1 MSRHST
7 AHYFLEGLVDL
18 GVDYIFANLGT
29 DHVSLIEE
37 MARWDK
43 EGRKHPEMI
52 LCPHEVV
59 AVHMAGGYALA
70 TGRGQAALVHV
81 DAGTANACMA
91 IQNLFRYRLPV
102 MLFAGR
108 APHTLHGE
116 LTGSRD
122 TYVHFVQDPFDIAS
136 IVRPYVKWEYSL
148 PSGVVVKEALARASA
163 FAHSDPPGPV
173 YMMLPRETLAEQW
186 DDADMPA
193 YPPARYGSVQAGGV
207 APAQAEA
214 IAKELMSAENPVAFA
229 AYLGRKP
236 QAVAVLDRL
245 ARTCGIRVAEFNSID
260 LNIPQDS
267 PCFAGSDP
275 LPLLEQ
281 ADLGLLLDSDVPF
294 VPQYARRAN
303 AMKWIQIDIDP
314 LKSDFPMWGFP
325 TDMRIQGDC
334 ATILQQVLDVVE
346 ARADDTYRRRVSER
360 IASWSGVR
368 EASAKRRAAASA
380 NKGVAGALNPAFVFA
395 TLSGKLSQ
403 EDVVLNEAIRN
414 GPVLQEHLTRT
425 RPRSYVGL
433 AGGGLGFSGGMALG
447 LKLAQ
452 PDRRIVHVIG
462 DGGFHFS
469 SPDSVYA
476 VAQQY
481 QIPILT
487 VVLDNGGWQA
497 VKSAVQRVYPKG
509 IAAETDQ
516 FQSRLT
522 SGRQGEQRD
531 FSAADAPSAPMAK
544 PSASRTNSP
553 MPSTAAL
560 QHLMTARPPCCM
572 FTSRGCRIWRQRE
585 GKFNEDAGP
594 DFVLGHLV
602 DRDCRDDFRISPGRP
617 REISEQ
623 ADSHHCRIRGRR
635 RQRHHRARFRAE
647 TVRKPWAARDR
658 REQAR
663 RRRHRCHRVCRK
675 ISA

>member
-1 MSRHST
+1 MSSKEMARHSA

-18 GVDYIFANLGT
+18 GIDYIFANLGT
-29 DHVSLIEE
+29 DHVSIIEE
-37 MARWDK
+37 MARWDQ

-70 TGRGQAALVHV
+70 TGKCQAVLVHV

-91 IQNLFRYRLPV
+91 VQNLFRYRLPV

-173 YMMLPRETLAEQW
+173 YMMLPRETLAEEW
-186 DDADMPA
+186 DEAAMPS
-193 YPPARYGSVQAGGV
+193 YPPARYGSVRSGGIE
-207 APAQAEA
+207 PARAEA
-214 IAKELMSAENPVAFA
+214 IARELMRAENPVAFA

-236 QAVAVLDRL
+236 EAVAMLDRL
-245 ARTCGIRVAEFNSID
+245 ARACGIRVVEFSSID
-260 LNIPQDS
+260 LNLPHDS
-267 PCFAGSDP
+267 PCHAGFDP

-281 ADLGLLLDSDVPF
+281 ADLGLLLDTDVPF
-294 VPQYARRAN
+294 VPHSKRARD
-303 AMKWIQIDIDP
+303 MKWIQIDLDP
-314 LKSDFPMWGFP
+314 LKSDFPMWGFA
-325 TDMRIQGDC
+325 TDMRVQGDSSV
-334 ATILQQVLDVVE
+334 ILRQVLEAVE
-346 ARADDTYRRRVSER
+346 AHADDSYRKKVTAR
-360 IASWSGVR
+360 IESWSAAR
-368 EASAKRRAAASA
+368 EAATKRRAAACA
-380 NKGVAGALNPAFVFA
+380 NKGVSGALNPAFVAA
-395 TLSGKLSQ
+395 TLSNKLAQ
-403 EDVVLNEAIRN
+403 DDVVLNEAIRN
-414 GPVLQEHLTRT
+414 GPILQDQLKRT
-425 RPRSYVGL
+425 RPQSYVGL

-452 PDRRIVHVIG
+452 PKRRVVQVIG

-476 VAQQY
+476 VAQQF

-497 VKSAVQRVYPKG
+497 VKSATQRVYPKG

-516 FQSRLT
+516 FQSRLM
-522 SGRQGEQRD
+522 SGRQGERRD
-531 FSAADAPSAPMAK
+531 FSEIGKAFGAHGECVREPDELAAAID
-544 PSASRTNSP
+544 RCL
-553 MPSTAAL
+553 AAL
-560 QHLMTARPPCCM
+560 DDGRA
-572 FTSRGCRIWRQRE
+572 
-585 GKFNEDAGP
+585 A
-594 DFVLGHLV
+594 VLHVHVTRL
-602 DRDCRDDFRISPGRP
+602 
-617 REISEQ
+617 
-623 ADSHHCRIRGRR
+623 
-635 RQRHHRARFRAE
+635 
-647 TVRKPWAARDR
+647 
-658 REQAR
+658 
-663 RRRHRCHRVCRK
+663 
-675 ISA
+675 

>member
-1 MSRHST
+1 MARYST

-18 GVDYIFANLGT
+18 GVEYIFANLGT

-37 MARWDK
+37 MARWHK
-43 EGRKHPEMI
+43 EGRQHPEVI

-70 TGRGQAALVHV
+70 TGRAQAVLVHV

-148 PSGVVVKEALARASA
+148 PSGVVVKEALARAGA

-173 YMMLPRETLAEQW
+173 YMMLPRETLAEEW
-186 DDADMPA
+186 DEAAMPP
-193 YPPARYGSVQAGGV
+193 YPPTRYGSVQAGGIEPARV
-207 APAQAEA
+207 AA
-214 IAKELMSAENPVAFA
+214 IADALMRADNPVAFA

-236 QAVAVLDRL
+236 QAVAALDRL

-275 LPLLEQ
+275 VALLAG
-281 ADLGLLLDSDVPF
+281 ADLGLLLDTDVPF
-294 VPQYARRAN
+294 VPQSAKRAGDI
-303 AMKWIQIDIDP
+303 KWIQIDLDP
-314 LKSDFPMWGFP
+314 LKADFPMWGFA
-325 TDMRIQGDC
+325 TDIRVQGDSGI
-334 ATILQQVLDVVE
+334 ILRQVCEAVE
-346 ARADDTYRRRVSER
+346 ARADDGYHRRVAER
-360 IASWSGVR
+360 MAGWDTARTV
-368 EASAKRRAAASA
+368 AAQKRTAASA
-380 NKGVAGALNPAFVFA
+380 NKGVKGALNPAFVLA
-395 TLSGKLSQ
+395 TLSGKISQ
-403 EDVVLNEAIRN
+403 DDVVLNEAIRN
-414 GPVLQEHLTRT
+414 GPVLQEHVMRT
-425 RPRSYVGL
+425 KPQSYVGL

-447 LKLAQ
+447 LRLAR
-452 PDRRIVHVIG
+452 PDRRIVQVIG

-481 QIPILT
+481 QIPIFT

-497 VKSAVQRVYPKG
+497 VKSATQRVYPKG
-509 IAAETDQ
+509 VAAETDQ
-516 FQSRLT
+516 FQSRLM
-522 SGRQGEQRD
+522 SGRQGERRD
-531 FSAADAPSAPMAK
+531 FSEVAKAFGTYGECVSEPDELGAAID
-544 PSASRTNSP
+544 RCL
-553 MPSTAAL
+553 AAL
-560 QHLMTARPPCCM
+560 DD
-572 FTSRGCRIWRQRE
+572 
-585 GKFNEDAGP
+585 GKAA
-594 DFVLGHLV
+594 VLHVHVTRL
-602 DRDCRDDFRISPGRP
+602 
-617 REISEQ
+617 
-623 ADSHHCRIRGRR
+623 
-635 RQRHHRARFRAE
+635 
-647 TVRKPWAARDR
+647 
-658 REQAR
+658 
-663 RRRHRCHRVCRK
+663 
-675 ISA
+675 

>member
-7 AHYFLEGLVDL
+7 AHHFLQGLVDL
-18 GVDYIFANLGT
+18 GVEYIFANLGT

-37 MARWDK
+37 MARWDS
-43 EGRKHPEMI
+43 EGLKHPEMI

-70 TGRGQAALVHV
+70 TGRGQAVLVHV
-81 DAGTANACMA
+81 DAGTANAAMA

-108 APHTLHGE
+108 APYTLHGE
-116 LTGSRD
+116 LQGSRD

-148 PSGVVVKEALARASA
+148 PSGIVVKEALARASA
-163 FAHSDPPGPV
+163 FAQSDPRGPV

-193 YPPARYGSVQAGGV
+193 YPPARYGGVQSGGIE
-207 APAQAEA
+207 PARVDA
-214 IAKELMSAENPVAFA
+214 IARALMAAENPIALT
-229 AYLGRKP
+229 AYLGRKAD
-236 QAVAVLDRL
+236 AVAVLERL

-260 LNIPQDS
+260 LNISQDS
-267 PCFAGSDP
+267 PCFAGLDP
-275 LPLLEQ
+275 LPLLDT

-294 VPQYARRAN
+294 IPQYARRAG
-303 AMKWIQIDIDP
+303 AIKWIQIDVDP

-334 ATILQQVLDVVE
+334 AIVLRQVIDAVE
-346 ARADDTYRRRVSER
+346 ARADDAWRKRVAER
-360 IASWSGVR
+360 IASWSGARDAAV
-368 EASAKRRAAASA
+368 KRRSAAAAS
-380 NKGVAGALNPAFVFA
+380 KGVSGALNPAFVFA
-395 TLSGKLSQ
+395 MLNAKLSQ
-403 EDVVLNEAIRN
+403 DDVVINEAIRN
-414 GPVLQEHLTRT
+414 GPILQEHITRT
-425 RPRSYVGL
+425 KPSSYVGL

-447 LKLAQ
+447 LKLAR
-452 PDRRIVHVIG
+452 PERRIVQVIG

-481 QIPILT
+481 QIPVLT

-516 FQSRLT
+516 FQSRLR

-531 FSAADAPSAPMAK
+531 FSTVARAFGAHGECVTEPDDLDSAIDRCLSALGDGKAA
-544 PSASRTNSP
+544 
-553 MPSTAAL
+553 
-560 QHLMTARPPCCM
+560 
-572 FTSRGCRIWRQRE
+572 
-585 GKFNEDAGP
+585 
-594 DFVLGHLV
+594 VLHVHVTPL
-602 DRDCRDDFRISPGRP
+602 
-617 REISEQ
+617 
-623 ADSHHCRIRGRR
+623 
-635 RQRHHRARFRAE
+635 
-647 TVRKPWAARDR
+647 
-658 REQAR
+658 
-663 RRRHRCHRVCRK
+663 
-675 ISA
+675 

>member
-1 MSRHST
+1 MARYSA

-18 GVDYIFANLGT
+18 GVEYIFANLGT

-37 MARWDK
+37 IARWDQ
-43 EGRKHPEMI
+43 EGRKHPEVI

-70 TGRGQAALVHV
+70 TGRAQAVLVHV

-102 MLFAGR
+102 LLFAGR

-148 PSGVVVKEALARASA
+148 PSGVVVKEALSRAGA

-173 YMMLPRETLAEQW
+173 YMMLPRETLAEEW
-186 DDADMPA
+186 DETAMPA
-193 YPPARYGSVQAGGV
+193 YPAARYGSVRAGGIE
-207 APAQAEA
+207 PARAKV
-214 IAKELMSAENPVAFA
+214 IADALMAAENPVAFA

-236 QAVAVLDRL
+236 EAVAALDRL
-245 ARTCGIRVAEFNSID
+245 ARTCGIRVAEFSSID

-267 PCFAGSDP
+267 PCFAGTDP
-275 LPLLEQ
+275 LPLLEG

-294 VPQYARRAN
+294 VPQYAKRAN
-303 AMKWIQIDIDP
+303 AIKWIQIDIDP
-314 LKSDFPMWGFP
+314 LKADFPMWGFA

-334 ATILQQVLDVVE
+334 ATVLNQVLEAVE
-346 ARADDTYRRRVSER
+346 ARADDAFRKRVAER
-360 IASWSGVR
+360 IASWGTAR
-368 EASAKRRAAASA
+368 EASTKRRATASA
-380 NKGVAGALNPAFVFA
+380 NKGVSGALNPAFVFA
-395 TLSGKLSQ
+395 TLSAKLAP

-414 GPVLQEHLTRT
+414 GPILQEHVVRT
-425 RPRSYVGL
+425 KPRSYVGL

-452 PDRRIVHVIG
+452 QKHRVVQVIG

-516 FQSRLT
+516 FQSRLM
-522 SGRQGEQRD
+522 SGHQGERRD
-531 FSAADAPSAPMAK
+531 FSEVGKAFGAHGECVTEPDQLSAAIDRAF
-544 PSASRTNSP
+544 
-553 MPSTAAL
+553 AAL
-560 QHLMTARPPCCM
+560 DD
-572 FTSRGCRIWRQRE
+572 
-585 GKFNEDAGP
+585 GKAA
-594 DFVLGHLV
+594 VLHIKVTKL
-602 DRDCRDDFRISPGRP
+602 
-617 REISEQ
+617 
-623 ADSHHCRIRGRR
+623 
-635 RQRHHRARFRAE
+635 
-647 TVRKPWAARDR
+647 
-658 REQAR
+658 
-663 RRRHRCHRVCRK
+663 
-675 ISA
+675 

>member
-1 MSRHST
+1 MRHST

-70 TGRGQAALVHV
+70 TGRAQAVLVHV

-116 LTGSRD
+116 LRGSRD
-122 TYVHFVQDPFDIAS
+122 SYVHFVQDPFDIAS

-148 PSGVVVKEALARASA
+148 PSGVVVKEALARAGA

-173 YMMLPRETLAEQW
+173 YMMLPRETLAEEW
-186 DDADMPA
+186 NDADMPA
-193 YPPARYGSVQAGGV
+193 YPPARYGSVHAGGIE
-207 APAQAEA
+207 PARAEA
-214 IAKELMSAENPVAFA
+214 IAKSLMEAENPVAFA

-236 QAVAVLDRL
+236 QAVAALEAL
-245 ARTCGIRVAEFNSID
+245 ARACGIRIAEFNSID

-267 PCFAGSDP
+267 PCYAGIDP
-275 LPLLEQ
+275 LPLLES
-281 ADLGLLLDSDVPF
+281 ADLGLLLNSDVPF
-294 VPQYARRAN
+294 VPQSAKRAN

-325 TDMRIQGDC
+325 TDMRVQGDC
-334 ATILQQVLDVVE
+334 AIVLQQVLKAVE
-346 ARADDTYRRRVSER
+346 ARADDAYRKRVAMR
-360 IASWSGVR
+360 IASWSGAR
-368 EASAKRRAAASA
+368 EAAAQRRAAASA
-380 NKGVAGALNPAFVFA
+380 NKGASGALNPAFVFA

-403 EDVVLNEAIRN
+403 ADVVLNEAIRN
-414 GPVLQEHLTRT
+414 GPILQEHLRRT
-425 RPRSYVGL
+425 QPQSYVGL

-452 PDRRIVHVIG
+452 PNRRIVQVIG

-497 VKSAVQRVYPKG
+497 VKSATQRVYPKG

-516 FQSRLT
+516 FQSRLM
-522 SGRQGEQRD
+522 SGRQGERRD
-531 FSAADAPSAPMAK
+531 FSEIAKAFGAFGECVREPEALAAAIDRAL
-544 PSASRTNSP
+544 
-553 MPSTAAL
+553 AAL
-560 QHLMTARPPCCM
+560 TD
-572 FTSRGCRIWRQRE
+572 
-585 GKFNEDAGP
+585 GKAA
-594 DFVLGHLV
+594 VLHVHVTRL
-602 DRDCRDDFRISPGRP
+602 
-617 REISEQ
+617 
-623 ADSHHCRIRGRR
+623 
-635 RQRHHRARFRAE
+635 
-647 TVRKPWAARDR
+647 
-658 REQAR
+658 
-663 RRRHRCHRVCRK
+663 
-675 ISA
+675 

>member
-1 MSRHST
+1 MSRHSA
-7 AHYFLEGLVDL
+7 AHHFLQGLVDL

-59 AVHMAGGYALA
+59 AVHMAGGYTLA
-70 TGRGQAALVHV
+70 TGRGQAVFVHV

-108 APHTLHGE
+108 APYTLHGE
-116 LTGSRD
+116 LPASRD

-163 FAHSDPPGPV
+163 FAQSDPPGPV

-193 YPPARYGSVQAGGV
+193 YPSARHGSVHTGGIEPARVDAI
-207 APAQAEA
+207 AEA
-214 IAKELMSAENPVAFA
+214 LMAAENPIALT

-236 QAVAVLDRL
+236 RAVAVLDRL

-267 PCFAGSDP
+267 PCFAGFDP
-275 LPLLEQ
+275 LPLIET
-281 ADLGLLLDSDVPF
+281 ADLGLLLDSDVPYI
-294 VPQYARRAN
+294 PQYAKRAG
-303 AMKWIQIDIDP
+303 AIKWIQIDIDP

-325 TDMRIQGDC
+325 TDMRVQGDC
-334 ATILQQVLDVVE
+334 ATVLEQVLAVVA
-346 ARADDTYRRRVSER
+346 ARVDDAYRQRVAAR
-360 IASWSGVR
+360 VANWSNAR
-368 EASAKRRAAASA
+368 EQMAKRRAAASA
-380 NKGVAGALNPAFVFA
+380 SKGASGALSPAFVFA
-395 TLSGKLSQ
+395 TLNGKLSQ
-403 EDVVLNEAIRN
+403 NDMVINEAIRN
-414 GPVLQEHLTRT
+414 APVLQEHITRT
-425 RPRSYVGL
+425 QPQSYVGL

-452 PDRRIVHVIG
+452 SDRRVVQAIG

-481 QIPILT
+481 RIPIFT

-522 SGRQGEQRD
+522 SGRQGEARD
-531 FSAADAPSAPMAK
+531 FSAVARAFGAHGECVSEPDDLAAAID
-544 PSASRTNSP
+544 RCL
-553 MPSTAAL
+553 AAL
-560 QHLMTARPPCCM
+560 D
-572 FTSRGCRIWRQRE
+572 E
-585 GKFNEDAGP
+585 GKAA
-594 DFVLGHLV
+594 VLHVHVTRL
-602 DRDCRDDFRISPGRP
+602 
-617 REISEQ
+617 
-623 ADSHHCRIRGRR
+623 
-635 RQRHHRARFRAE
+635 
-647 TVRKPWAARDR
+647 
-658 REQAR
+658 
-663 RRRHRCHRVCRK
+663 
-675 ISA
+675 

>member
-7 AHYFLEGLVDL
+7 AHHFLQGLVDL

-70 TGRGQAALVHV
+70 TGRGQAVFVHV

-108 APHTLHGE
+108 APYTLHGE
-116 LTGSRD
+116 LPASRD
-122 TYVHFVQDPFDIAS
+122 TYVHFVQDPFDIAG

-163 FAHSDPPGPV
+163 FAQSDPPGPV

-193 YPPARYGSVQAGGV
+193 YPPARFGSVRAGGIE
-207 APAQAEA
+207 PARVDA
-214 IAKELMSAENPVAFA
+214 IADTLMAAENPIALT
-229 AYLGRKP
+229 AYLGRRP
-236 QAVAVLDRL
+236 RAVAVLERL

-260 LNIPQDS
+260 LNMPQDS
-267 PCFAGSDP
+267 PCFAGFDP
-275 LPLLEQ
+275 LPLMET
-281 ADLGLLLDSDVPF
+281 ADLGLLLDSDVPYI
-294 VPQYARRAN
+294 PQYAKRAG
-303 AMKWIQIDIDP
+303 AVKWIQIDVDP

-325 TDMRIQGDC
+325 TDMRVQGDC
-334 ATILQQVLDVVE
+334 ATVLAQVLAAVE
-346 ARADDTYRRRVSER
+346 ARADDAYRQRVAAR
-360 IASWSGVR
+360 VARWSSAR
-368 EASAKRRAAASA
+368 EQIAKRRAAASA
-380 NKGVAGALNPAFVFA
+380 NRGVSGALSPAFVFA
-395 TLSGKLSQ
+395 TLNAKLSQ
-403 EDVVLNEAIRN
+403 NDIVINEAIRN
-414 GPVLQEHLTRT
+414 APALQEHITRT
-425 RPRSYVGL
+425 QPQTYVGL

-452 PDRRIVHVIG
+452 SDRRIVQVIG

-481 QIPILT
+481 RIPIFT

-522 SGRQGEQRD
+522 SGRQGEARD
-531 FSAADAPSAPMAK
+531 FSAVAQAFGAHGECVAEPDDLAAAID
-544 PSASRTNSP
+544 RCL
-553 MPSTAAL
+553 AAL
-560 QHLMTARPPCCM
+560 DD
-572 FTSRGCRIWRQRE
+572 
-585 GKFNEDAGP
+585 GKAA
-594 DFVLGHLV
+594 VLHVHITRL
-602 DRDCRDDFRISPGRP
+602 
-617 REISEQ
+617 
-623 ADSHHCRIRGRR
+623 
-635 RQRHHRARFRAE
+635 
-647 TVRKPWAARDR
+647 
-658 REQAR
+658 
-663 RRRHRCHRVCRK
+663 
-675 ISA
+675 

>member
-1 MSRHST
+1 MGRYST

-18 GVDYIFANLGT
+18 GVEYIFANLGT

-70 TGRGQAALVHV
+70 TGRAQAVLVHV

-102 MLFAGR
+102 LLFAGR

-148 PSGVVVKEALARASA
+148 PSGVVVKEALARAGA
-163 FAHSDPPGPV
+163 FAQSDPPGPV
-173 YMMLPRETLAEQW
+173 YMMLPRETLAEEW
-186 DDADMPA
+186 DEAAMPI
-193 YPPARYGSVQAGGV
+193 YPAARYGSVQAGGV
-207 APAQAEA
+207 EPARAEA
-214 IAKELMSAENPVAFA
+214 IAAQLMAAENPVAFA

-245 ARTCGIRVAEFNSID
+245 ARACGIRIAEFNSID

-275 LPLLEQ
+275 LPLLEN
-281 ADLGLLLDSDVPF
+281 ADLGLLLDSDVPY
-294 VPQYARRAN
+294 VPQYAKRTN
-303 AMKWIQIDIDP
+303 AMKWIQLDIDP
-314 LKSDFPMWGFP
+314 LKADFPMWGFP

-334 ATILQQVLDVVE
+334 ATVLQQVLDVVE
-346 ARADDTYRRRVSER
+346 ARADEGYRRRVAER
-360 IASWSGVR
+360 IAGWSPAR
-368 EASAKRRAAASA
+368 EASAKRRAMASA
-380 NKGVAGALNPAFVFA
+380 NKGVSGALNPAFVFA
-395 TLSGKLSQ
+395 TLSAKLSPD
-403 EDVVLNEAIRN
+403 DVVLNEAIRN
-414 GPVLQEHLTRT
+414 GPILQEHVTRT
-425 RPRSYVGL
+425 QPKTYVGL

-452 PDRRIVHVIG
+452 AGRRIVQVIG

-487 VVLDNGGWQA
+487 LVLDNGGWQA

-509 IAAETDQ
+509 VAAETDQ

-522 SGRQGEQRD
+522 SGRQGDRRD
-531 FSAADAPSAPMAK
+531 FSEVGRAFGAHGECVTEPDELAASIDRAF
-544 PSASRTNSP
+544 
-553 MPSTAAL
+553 AAL
-560 QHLMTARPPCCM
+560 DD
-572 FTSRGCRIWRQRE
+572 
-585 GKFNEDAGP
+585 GKAA
-594 DFVLGHLV
+594 VLHVQVTRL
-602 DRDCRDDFRISPGRP
+602 
-617 REISEQ
+617 
-623 ADSHHCRIRGRR
+623 
-635 RQRHHRARFRAE
+635 
-647 TVRKPWAARDR
+647 
-658 REQAR
+658 
-663 RRRHRCHRVCRK
+663 
-675 ISA
+675 

>member
-1 MSRHST
+1 MARHSA
-7 AHYFLEGLVDL
+7 AHFFLEGLVDL

-43 EGRKHPEMI
+43 QGRKHPEMI

-70 TGRGQAALVHV
+70 TGRSQAALVHV

-122 TYVHFVQDPFDIAS
+122 SYVHFVQDPFDIAS

-173 YMMLPRETLAEQW
+173 YMMLPRETLAEEW

-193 YPPARYGSVQAGGV
+193 YPPERYGSVHAGGIE
-207 APAQAEA
+207 PARAEA
-214 IAKELMSAENPVAFA
+214 IANSLMAADNPVAFA

-236 QAVAVLDRL
+236 QAVAALDRL
-245 ARTCGIRVAEFNSID
+245 ARACGIRVAEFNAID

-267 PCFAGSDP
+267 PCFAGIDP
-275 LPLLEQ
+275 LPLLES
-281 ADLGLLLDSDVPF
+281 ADLGLLLDCDVPF
-294 VPQYARRAN
+294 VPQSAKGAN
-303 AMKWIQIDIDP
+303 AMKWIQIDVDP

-325 TDMRIQGDC
+325 TDLRVQGDC
-334 ATILQQVLDVVE
+334 AIILQQVLDAVE
-346 ARADDTYRRRVSER
+346 ARADDGYRRRVAMR
-360 IASWSGVR
+360 IAGWDGAR
-368 EASAKRRAAASA
+368 EAAARRRTAASA
-380 NKGVAGALNPAFVFA
+380 NKGTSGALNPAFVFA
-395 TLSGKLSQ
+395 TLNGKLSQ
-403 EDVVLNEAIRN
+403 GDVVLNEAIRN
-414 GPVLQEHLTRT
+414 GPTLQEHIRRT
-425 RPRSYVGL
+425 QPQSYVGL

-452 PDRRIVHVIG
+452 PGRRVVQVIG

-481 QIPILT
+481 QLPIFT

-497 VKSAVQRVYPKG
+497 VKSATQRVYPKG
-509 IAAETDQ
+509 VAAETDQ
-516 FQSRLT
+516 FRSRLT
-522 SGRQGEQRD
+522 SGRQGERRD
-531 FSAADAPSAPMAK
+531 FSEVAKAFGAHGECVREPDALAPAIDR
-544 PSASRTNSP
+544 AL
-553 MPSTAAL
+553 AAL
-560 QHLMTARPPCCM
+560 
-572 FTSRGCRIWRQRE
+572 E
-585 GKFNEDAGP
+585 DGKAA
-594 DFVLGHLV
+594 VLHVHVTPL
-602 DRDCRDDFRISPGRP
+602 
-617 REISEQ
+617 
-623 ADSHHCRIRGRR
+623 
-635 RQRHHRARFRAE
+635 
-647 TVRKPWAARDR
+647 
-658 REQAR
+658 
-663 RRRHRCHRVCRK
+663 
-675 ISA
+675 

>member
-1 MSRHST
+1 MGRYST

-18 GVDYIFANLGT
+18 GVEYIFANLGT

-43 EGRKHPEMI
+43 EGRPHPEMI

-70 TGRGQAALVHV
+70 TGRAQAVLVHV

-102 MLFAGR
+102 LLFAGR

-173 YMMLPRETLAEQW
+173 YMMLPRETLAEEW
-186 DDADMPA
+186 DEAAMPA
-193 YPPARYGSVQAGGV
+193 YPAARYGSVHVGGV
-207 APAQAEA
+207 EPARANA
-214 IAKELMSAENPVAFA
+214 IAQVLMAAENPVAFA

-236 QAVAVLDRL
+236 EAVAALDRL
-245 ARTCGIRVAEFNSID
+245 ARTCGIRVAEFNSIE

-275 LPLLEQ
+275 LPLLEG

-294 VPQYARRAN
+294 VPQYAGRAN
-303 AMKWIQIDIDP
+303 AIKWIQIDIDA
-314 LKSDFPMWGFP
+314 LKADFPMWGFA

-334 ATILQQVLDVVE
+334 ATVLKQVLEAVE
-346 ARADDTYRRRVSER
+346 ARADDAYRQRVAAR
-360 IASWSGVR
+360 IAGWSDAR
-368 EASAKRRAAASA
+368 EASTRRRATARA
-380 NKGVAGALNPAFVFA
+380 NKGVSGALNPAFVFS
-395 TLSGKLSQ
+395 TLSGKISPD
-403 EDVVLNEAIRN
+403 DVVLNEAIRN
-414 GPVLQEHLTRT
+414 GPVLQEHVSRT
-425 RPRSYVGL
+425 QPKSYVGL

-452 PDRRIVHVIG
+452 PGRRIVQVIG

-481 QIPILT
+481 QLPILT

-516 FQSRLT
+516 FQSRLM
-522 SGRQGEQRD
+522 SGRQGERRD
-531 FSAADAPSAPMAK
+531 FSDVAKAFGAYGECVTEPDDLAAAVDRAF
-544 PSASRTNSP
+544 
-553 MPSTAAL
+553 AAL
-560 QHLMTARPPCCM
+560 DD
-572 FTSRGCRIWRQRE
+572 
-585 GKFNEDAGP
+585 GKAA
-594 DFVLGHLV
+594 VLHIKVTKL
-602 DRDCRDDFRISPGRP
+602 
-617 REISEQ
+617 
-623 ADSHHCRIRGRR
+623 
-635 RQRHHRARFRAE
+635 
-647 TVRKPWAARDR
+647 
-658 REQAR
+658 
-663 RRRHRCHRVCRK
+663 
-675 ISA
+675 

>member
-1 MSRHST
+1 MTRYTT

-37 MARWDK
+37 IARWDK

-70 TGRGQAALVHV
+70 TGRGQAVLVHV

-148 PSGVVVKEALARASA
+148 PSGIVVKEALARASA

-186 DDADMPA
+186 DEAEMPA
-193 YPPARYGSVQAGGV
+193 YPPARYGSVRAGGV
-207 APAQAEA
+207 TPAQAEA
-214 IAKELMSAENPVAFA
+214 IAEELMSAENPVAFA

-236 QAVAVLDRL
+236 EAVELLDQL

-294 VPQYARRAN
+294 VPQYAKRAN

-334 ATILQQVLDVVE
+334 AVILEQVLHAVE
-346 ARADDTYRRRVSER
+346 ARADDAYCRRVNER
-360 IASWSGVR
+360 IASWRGAR
-368 EASAKRRAAASA
+368 EAAAKRRAVASA
-380 NKGVAGALNPAFVFA
+380 NKGVTGALNPAFVFA
-395 TLSGKLSQ
+395 TLSAKLSQ
-403 EDVVLNEAIRN
+403 DDVVLNEAIRN
-414 GPVLQEHLTRT
+414 GPVLQEHVTRT
-425 RPRSYVGL
+425 EPQSYVGL

-452 PDRRIVHVIG
+452 PDRRIVQVIG

-531 FSAADAPSAPMAK
+531 FSAVGRAFGAHGESVSEPDDLAAAID
-544 PSASRTNSP
+544 RCF
-553 MPSTAAL
+553 AAL
-560 QHLMTARPPCCM
+560 DD
-572 FTSRGCRIWRQRE
+572 
-585 GKFNEDAGP
+585 GKAA
-594 DFVLGHLV
+594 VLHIHVTRL
-602 DRDCRDDFRISPGRP
+602 
-617 REISEQ
+617 
-623 ADSHHCRIRGRR
+623 
-635 RQRHHRARFRAE
+635 
-647 TVRKPWAARDR
+647 
-658 REQAR
+658 
-663 RRRHRCHRVCRK
+663 
-675 ISA
+675 

>member
-37 MARWDK
+37 MARWDQ

-52 LCPHEVV
+52 LCPHEIV

-70 TGRGQAALVHV
+70 TGRGQAVFVHV

-108 APHTLHGE
+108 APYTLHGE
-116 LTGSRD
+116 LPASRD

-163 FAHSDPPGPV
+163 FAQSDPPGPV

-186 DDADMPA
+186 DHADMPS
-193 YPPARYGSVQAGGV
+193 YPAAQYGGVQSGGIDPARVN
-207 APAQAEA
+207 A
-214 IAKELMSAENPVAFA
+214 IAELLMAAENPIALT

-245 ARTCGIRVAEFNSID
+245 AQTCGIRVAEFNSID
-260 LNIPQDS
+260 LNIPQTS
-267 PCFAGSDP
+267 PCFAGFDS
-275 LPLLEQ
+275 LPLLET

-294 VPQYARRAN
+294 IPQYAKQAG
-303 AMKWIQIDIDP
+303 AIKWIQIDIDP

-334 ATILQQVLDVVE
+334 AVVLQQVLDAVE
-346 ARADDTYRRRVSER
+346 TRADDAWRRRVAER
-360 IASWSGVR
+360 IASWSGAR
-368 EASAKRRAAASA
+368 ETSAKRRAAASA
-380 NKGVAGALNPAFVFA
+380 NKGVSAALSPAFVFA
-395 TLSGKLSQ
+395 TLDGKLSQ
-403 EDVVLNEAIRN
+403 DDVVVNEAIRN
-414 GPVLQEHLTRT
+414 GPILQEHITRT
-425 RPRSYVGL
+425 KPQSYVGL

-452 PDRRIVHVIG
+452 PGRRIVQVIG

-509 IAAETDQ
+509 VAAETNQ
-516 FQSRLT
+516 FQSRLK
-522 SGRQGEQRD
+522 SGRHGEQRD
-531 FSAADAPSAPMAK
+531 FSAVGRAFGAHGESVSEPDELGAAID
-544 PSASRTNSP
+544 RCL
-553 MPSTAAL
+553 TAL
-560 QHLMTARPPCCM
+560 DD
-572 FTSRGCRIWRQRE
+572 
-585 GKFNEDAGP
+585 GKAA
-594 DFVLGHLV
+594 VLHVHVTPL
-602 DRDCRDDFRISPGRP
+602 
-617 REISEQ
+617 
-623 ADSHHCRIRGRR
+623 
-635 RQRHHRARFRAE
+635 
-647 TVRKPWAARDR
+647 
-658 REQAR
+658 
-663 RRRHRCHRVCRK
+663 
-675 ISA
+675 

>member
-1 MSRHST
+1 MSRHTT

-70 TGRGQAALVHV
+70 TGRVQAVLVHV

-122 TYVHFVQDPFDIAS
+122 AYVHFVQDPFDIAS

-148 PSGVVVKEALARASA
+148 PSGVVVKEALARAQA
-163 FAHSDPPGPV
+163 FAQSDPPGPV

-193 YPPARYGSVQAGGV
+193 YPSARYGSVHSGGIE
-207 APAQAEA
+207 PARVEA
-214 IAKELMSAENPVAFA
+214 IAQALMTADNPIALT

-236 QAVAVLDRL
+236 EAVAVLDRL
-245 ARTCGIRVAEFNSID
+245 ARACGIRVGQFNSID

-267 PCFAGSDP
+267 PCFAGFDP
-275 LPLLEQ
+275 APLLET
-281 ADLGLLLDSDVPF
+281 ADLGLLLDSDVPY
-294 VPQYARRAN
+294 VPQYAKGSGRI
-303 AMKWIQIDIDP
+303 KWIQIDIDP
-314 LKSDFPMWGFP
+314 LKSEFPMWGFP
-325 TDMRIQGDC
+325 TDLRVQGDC
-334 ATILQQVLDVVE
+334 ATVLQQVLDAVE
-346 ARADDTYRRRVSER
+346 ARADDAWRGRVAAR
-360 IASWSGVR
+360 IASWSSAR
-368 EASAKRRAAASA
+368 EQGAKRRAAASA
-380 NKGVAGALNPAFVFA
+380 NKGISGALNPAFVFA
-395 TLSGKLSQ
+395 TLDAKLTQ
-403 EDVVLNEAIRN
+403 HDIVINEAIRN
-414 GPVLQEHLTRT
+414 GPILQEHMTRT
-425 RPRSYVGL
+425 QPRSYVGL

-447 LKLAQ
+447 LRLAQ
-452 PDRRIVHVIG
+452 ADRRIVQIIG

-487 VVLDNGGWQA
+487 VVVDNGGWQA
-497 VKSAVQRVYPKG
+497 VKSAVQRVYPRG

-516 FQSRLT
+516 FQSRLI
-522 SGRQGEQRD
+522 SDRQGERRG
-531 FSAADAPSAPMAK
+531 FSDVGRAFGAYGECVTEPDDLADAID
-544 PSASRTNSP
+544 RCL
-553 MPSTAAL
+553 AAVD
-560 QHLMTARPPCCM
+560 
-572 FTSRGCRIWRQRE
+572 G
-585 GKFNEDAGP
+585 GKAA
-594 DFVLGHLV
+594 VLHVHVTRL
-602 DRDCRDDFRISPGRP
+602 
-617 REISEQ
+617 
-623 ADSHHCRIRGRR
+623 
-635 RQRHHRARFRAE
+635 
-647 TVRKPWAARDR
+647 
-658 REQAR
+658 
-663 RRRHRCHRVCRK
+663 
-675 ISA
+675 

>member
-7 AHYFLEGLVDL
+7 AHYFLEALVDL
-18 GVDYIFANLGT
+18 GVEYIFANLGT

-37 MARWDK
+37 IARWDQ

-70 TGRGQAALVHV
+70 TGRGQAVLVHV

-91 IQNLFRYRLPV
+91 IANLFRYRLPA

-108 APHTLHGE
+108 APYTLHGE

-122 TYVHFVQDPFDIAS
+122 AYVHFVQDPFDIAS

-148 PSGVVVKEALARASA
+148 PSGIVVKEALARASA

-193 YPPARYGSVQAGGV
+193 YPPARYGSAQSGGIE
-207 APAQAEA
+207 PARVDM
-214 IAKELMSAENPVAFA
+214 IATQLMAAENPIALT

-236 QAVAVLDRL
+236 HAVAVLDRL
-245 ARTCGIRVAEFNSID
+245 AQTCGVRVAEFNSID
-260 LNIPQDS
+260 LNIPQS
-267 PCFAGSDP
+267 SLSFAGFDA
-275 LPLLEQ
+275 LPLLEK
-281 ADLGLLLDSDVPF
+281 ADLGLLLDTDVPF
-294 VPQYARRAN
+294 IPKYAKHAS
-303 AMKWIQIDIDP
+303 AIKWIQIDIDP
-314 LKSDFPMWGFP
+314 LKSDFPMWGFA

-334 ATILQQVLDVVE
+334 ATVLQQVLDAVT
-346 ARADDTYRRRVSER
+346 ARADDAFRRRVAAR
-360 IASWSGVR
+360 IAGWRDAR
-368 EASAKRRAAASA
+368 EAAAGRRAAASA
-380 NKGVAGALNPAFVFA
+380 DKGTSGALNPAFVFA
-395 TLSGKLSQ
+395 TLNGKLAQ
-403 EDVVLNEAIRN
+403 DDIVINEAIRN
-414 GPVLQEHLTRT
+414 GPVLQEHITRT
-425 RPRSYVGL
+425 RPGSYVGL

-447 LKLAQ
+447 LRLAQ
-452 PDRRIVHVIG
+452 PDRRIVQVIG

-481 QIPILT
+481 QLPILT

-516 FQSRLT
+516 FQSRLR
-522 SGRQGEQRD
+522 SGRQGERRG
-531 FSAADAPSAPMAK
+531 FSDVGRAFGAHGECVTEPDQLAAAID
-544 PSASRTNSP
+544 RCL
-553 MPSTAAL
+553 AAL
-560 QHLMTARPPCCM
+560 
-572 FTSRGCRIWRQRE
+572 E
-585 GKFNEDAGP
+585 DGKAA
-594 DFVLGHLV
+594 VLHVHVTRL
-602 DRDCRDDFRISPGRP
+602 
-617 REISEQ
+617 
-623 ADSHHCRIRGRR
+623 
-635 RQRHHRARFRAE
+635 
-647 TVRKPWAARDR
+647 
-658 REQAR
+658 
-663 RRRHRCHRVCRK
+663 
-675 ISA
+675 

>member
-7 AHYFLEGLVDL
+7 AHHFLQGLVDL
-18 GVDYIFANLGT
+18 GVEYIFANLGT

-37 MARWDK
+37 MARWDS
-43 EGRKHPEMI
+43 EGLKHPEMI

-70 TGRGQAALVHV
+70 TGRGQAVLVHV
-81 DAGTANACMA
+81 DAGTANAAMA

-108 APHTLHGE
+108 APYTLHGE

-163 FAHSDPPGPV
+163 FAQSDPPGPV
-173 YMMLPRETLAEQW
+173 YMTLPRETLAEHW
-186 DDADMPA
+186 DDAAMPA
-193 YPPARYGSVQAGGV
+193 YPSARYGSVKSGGIE
-207 APAQAEA
+207 PARIEA
-214 IAKELMSAENPVAFA
+214 IAQALMAAENPIALT

-236 QAVAVLDRL
+236 HAVAVLDRL
-245 ARTCGIRVAEFNSID
+245 ARLCGIRVAEFNSID

-267 PCFAGSDP
+267 PCFAGFDP
-275 LPLLEQ
+275 LPLIES

-294 VPQYARRAN
+294 VPQYAKRAG
-303 AMKWIQIDIDP
+303 AIQWIQIDIDP
-314 LKSDFPMWGFP
+314 LKSDFPMWGFA

-334 ATILQQVLDVVE
+334 ATVLQQVLDAVE
-346 ARADDTYRRRVSER
+346 ARADDAYHRRVADR
-360 IASWSGVR
+360 IASWSSAR
-368 EASAKRRAAASA
+368 EQMTKRRAAASA
-380 NKGVAGALNPAFVFA
+380 NKGVSGALNPAFAFA
-395 TLSGKLSQ
+395 TLSAKLSQ
-403 EDVVLNEAIRN
+403 DDTVINEAIRN
-414 GPVLQEHLTRT
+414 GPILQEHVKRT
-425 RPRSYVGL
+425 KPASYDGL

-452 PDRRIVHVIG
+452 PDLRIVQIIG
-462 DGGFHFS
+462 DGGYHFS

-509 IAAETDQ
+509 VAAETDQ

-522 SGRQGEQRD
+522 SGRQGEARD
-531 FSAADAPSAPMAK
+531 FSAVGRAFGAHGECVSEPDQLAEAIE
-544 PSASRTNSP
+544 RCL
-553 MPSTAAL
+553 AAL
-560 QHLMTARPPCCM
+560 DD
-572 FTSRGCRIWRQRE
+572 
-585 GKFNEDAGP
+585 GKAA
-594 DFVLGHLV
+594 VLHVHVTRL
-602 DRDCRDDFRISPGRP
+602 
-617 REISEQ
+617 
-623 ADSHHCRIRGRR
+623 
-635 RQRHHRARFRAE
+635 
-647 TVRKPWAARDR
+647 
-658 REQAR
+658 
-663 RRRHRCHRVCRK
+663 
-675 ISA
+675 

>member
-1 MSRHST
+1 MGRHST
-7 AHYFLEGLVDL
+7 AHHFLEGLVDL
-18 GVDYIFANLGT
+18 GVEYIFANLGT

-37 MARWDK
+37 MARWDS
-43 EGRKHPEMI
+43 EGLKHPEMI

-70 TGRGQAALVHV
+70 TGRGQAVLVHV
-81 DAGTANACMA
+81 DAGTANAAMA

-108 APHTLHGE
+108 APYTLHGE
-116 LTGSRD
+116 LPGSRD

-148 PSGVVVKEALARASA
+148 PSGIVVKEALARASA
-163 FAHSDPPGPV
+163 FAQSDPPGPV

-193 YPPARYGSVQAGGV
+193 YPPARYGGVRSGGIE
-207 APAQAEA
+207 PARVDA
-214 IAKELMSAENPVAFA
+214 IARALMAAENPIALT

-236 QAVAVLDRL
+236 DAVAVLERL

-260 LNIPQDS
+260 LNISQDS
-267 PCFAGSDP
+267 PCFAGFDP
-275 LPLLEQ
+275 LPLLEI

-294 VPQYARRAN
+294 IPQHARRAG
-303 AMKWIQIDIDP
+303 AIKWIQIDVDP

-325 TDMRIQGDC
+325 TDMRIQGNC
-334 ATILQQVLDVVE
+334 AVVLQQVIDAVE
-346 ARADDTYRRRVSER
+346 ARADDAWRKRVTER
-360 IASWSGVR
+360 IANWSGAR
-368 EASAKRRAAASA
+368 EATVKRRSAAGA
-380 NKGVAGALNPAFVFA
+380 NKGISGALNPAFVFA
-395 TLSGKLSQ
+395 TLNAKLSQ
-403 EDVVLNEAIRN
+403 DDLVINEAIRN
-414 GPVLQEHLTRT
+414 APLLQEHITRS
-425 RPRSYVGL
+425 RPSSYVGL

-452 PDRRIVHVIG
+452 PERRIVQVIG

-481 QIPILT
+481 QIPVLT

-516 FQSRLT
+516 FQSRLR

-531 FSAADAPSAPMAK
+531 FSAVARAFGAHGECVTEPDDLDSAIDRCL
-544 PSASRTNSP
+544 SALGDGK
-553 MPSTAAL
+553 AA
-560 QHLMTARPPCCM
+560 
-572 FTSRGCRIWRQRE
+572 
-585 GKFNEDAGP
+585 
-594 DFVLGHLV
+594 VLHVHITPL
-602 DRDCRDDFRISPGRP
+602 
-617 REISEQ
+617 
-623 ADSHHCRIRGRR
+623 
-635 RQRHHRARFRAE
+635 
-647 TVRKPWAARDR
+647 
-658 REQAR
+658 
-663 RRRHRCHRVCRK
+663 
-675 ISA
+675 